1 MADPTLEQIA
11 AELCAGPQEGF
22 VSARNAH
29 AARVGDADLSRR
41 IRALRK
47 PSIAAWV
54 VNVFAQERT
63 GQLEQA
69 LQLAA
74 ELREAQDDLDAPAL
88 AKLGRERRQLTRRLA
103 ETAAE
108 LARSRGER
116 ITAAT
121 LEAVHQTISAAFFDP
136 VAAAAVASGRLV
148 RALEP
153 SVSADEVRE
162 SVAGEVGDLEPPP
175 ARPADE
181 LQARR
186 VRREAE
192 RRLAAAEKNLTA
204 AERELAKRDKALDA
218 LEARMAELSE
228 EQTDLEARLAKVRE
242 ETERVQRDRTELET
256 QREKAAEQAD
266 AAADEVEEARAAVD
280 DL

>member
-1 MADPTLEQIA
+1 MPDPTLEEIA
-11 AELCAGPQEGF
+11 AGLCAGPPEDF
-22 VSARNAH
+22 VSARNAR
-29 AARVGDADLSRR
+29 AKEVGDAALAAQ

-54 VNVFAQERT
+54 VNVFAQERS
-63 GQLEQA
+63 GQLDQA

-103 ETAAE
+103 ETAGD
-108 LARSRGER
+108 LAGSRGER
-116 ITAAT
+116 ITPAT
-121 LEAVHQTISAAFFDP
+121 LEAVEQTISAAFFDP
-136 VAAAAVASGRLV
+136 GAAAAVASGRLV

-153 SVSADEVRE
+153 TSSEDDVRE
-162 SVAGEVGDLEPPP
+162 AVAGEITALDPAP

-192 RRLAAAEKNLTA
+192 KRVAAAEKSLTT
-204 AERELAKRDKALDA
+204 AERELAKQDKALDA
-218 LEARMAELSE
+218 LEARAAELSE
-228 EQTDLEARLAKVRE
+228 EVADLESGLAKLRKEAERVQGEKPDLEA
-242 ETERVQRDRTELET
+242 QRA
-256 QREKAAEQAD
+256 KAAEQAD
-266 AAADEVEEARAAVD
+266 AAADEVEDARRA
-280 DL
+280 LEEL